1 MLSGKKEHVCHSVQ
15 VLMKAKGNIFWGK
28 LTQHLMAIQ
37 MLFASLLFDK
47 PQKEGAK
54 RGYACT
60 VERPTGHSNSI
71 SFAIPWWIS

>member
-1 MLSGKKEHVCHSVQ
+1 MSLSAGFDEGQRQHLLGKV
-15 VLMKAKGNIFWGK
+15 
-28 LTQHLMAIQ
+28 TTLMAIQ
-37 MLFASLLFDK
+37 MLFGSLLFDK